1 MCKPTCVWDS
11 QHSCTQ
17 CFNLGADPEYCNGRL
32 GVWEMTKCKCAN
44 NYVRA
49 RAATDQGRQAI
60 RFCCAQKPQR
70 QFRHMQVRSFSAMR
84 TKARSPMGGSWYSR
98 VATHAQKQ
106 FVKTQRTPHGSRT
119 VVLEGKLT
127 ANSLLLFLFHM
138 ISVHCREISYNS
150 AEHSEQLHQTI
161 DNVVEGA
168 KVGICPFNVWQ

>member
-1 MCKPTCVWDS
+1 VCKPTCVWDS

-17 CFNLGADPEYCNGRL
+17 CFNLGADPEYCKGRL
-32 GVWEMTKCKCAN
+32 GVWEITKCKCAN

-70 QFRHMQVRSFSAMR
+70 QFRHMQVRSFAAMR

-106 FVKTQRTPHGSRT
+106 FVKTQRTPPWIPHCCAGRQI
-119 VVLEGKLT
+119 
-127 ANSLLLFLFHM
+127 NSKFPPPL
-138 ISVHCREISYNS
+138 SISYDKCTLSRNIL
-150 AEHSEQLHQTI
+150 QL
-161 DNVVEGA
+161 GRA
-168 KVGICPFNVWQ
+168 F